1 MSSSVKYSIDGTTN
15 ADEVSGKVKKSIT
28 SIEKQVEGIGNKF
41 KTSFKDIFLSFLGP
55 MALLGTAMGFIG
67 KLIADNAK
75 KSEEANQAAI
85 DQTNKLMSAEDNY
98 WANKRNNEKKAK
110 ETVDEAKTQREQTTR
125 QFLDE
130 DPRGEDVYKNYK
142 KTHPYQESFM
152 GILDREVASRDPIVQ
167 AVVQAIIAEDMK
179 KNPAAAAAL
188 KDSTFSGPQ
197 GFSNIIGVGANPV
210 LENLT
215 RQTDIQEQI
224 LEHIKSQAPNAGRLD
239 LPDFT
244 KPVPLTLQKA
254 GIA

>member
-55 MALLGTAMGFIG
+55 MALLGTALGFIG
-67 KLIADNAK
+67 KMIADNAK
-75 KSEEANQAAI
+75 KHEDANQAAI

-98 WANKRNNEKKAK
+98 WANKRNNEKKDK
-110 ETVDEAKTQREQTTR
+110 EKVEEAKTQRQQTTY
-125 QFLDE
+125 QFLTSNDKRAVE
-130 DPRGEDVYKNYK
+130 MVGESIK
-142 KTHPYQESFM
+142 
-152 GILDREVASRDPIVQ
+152 RDPIGTIDRPYSLSFQSKVQEQVQ
-167 AVVQAIIAEDMK
+167 AWIAEDMK
-179 KNPAAAAAL
+179 KNPIKMAG
-188 KDSTFSGPQ
+188 KDSAFSGPQ